1 MRLIFHR
8 PWGNGHARFNESRS
22 APLKGIRPNAGA
34 PPSAAESDLN
44 ELTDYITPPPKN
56 VLVVAVR
63 YSEAKKGMPMPYDL
77 PAADEES

>member
-1 MRLIFHR
+1 MDMPDLTNPVPLRLK
-8 PWGNGHARFNESRS
+8 ESGPMP
-22 APLKGIRPNAGA
+22 APQ
-34 PPSAAESDLN
+34 PSEAESDLN

-63 YSEAKKGMPMPYDL
+63 YSEAKKGVPMPYDL